1 MFRRRPRGREYCERR
16 VLFSGFGHNCAM
28 LNVSGLACS
37 RGERRLFT
45 DVGFSLE
52 AGEWLHVQGENGSG
66 KTSLIRLLVGLSPA
80 DAGAILWRDERAPS
94 VEFRRD
100 LIYLG
105 HHAAVK
111 EDLTPL
117 ENLRLAAALDGI
129 AIDERAA
136 MAALIRLGLRGR
148 EELPV
153 RVLSAGQKRRV
164 LLARL
169 LTRPAVLWVLDEAF
183 NALDVAAVQLLGDLI
198 AEHLAGGGMAVLTS
212 HQPLPVPGGKILVL

>member
-1 MFRRRPRGREYCERR
+1 MTRRKP
-16 VLFSGFGHNCAM
+16 LHAGFGQNRVM

-37 RGERRLFT
+37 RGERRLFS
-45 DVGFSLE
+45 DVGFSLV
-52 AGEWLHVQGENGSG
+52 AGEWLHVQGENGAG
-66 KTSLIRLLVGLSPA
+66 KTSLMRLLVGLSPA
-80 DAGAILWRDERAPS
+80 DAGEIRWRDAPTPS
-94 VEFRRD
+94 TEFRRD

-129 AIDERAA
+129 TLDERAA

-183 NALDVAAVQLLGDLI
+183 NALDVAAVKLLGELI
-198 AEHLAGGGMAVLTS
+198 AEHLAVGGMAVLTS
-212 HQPLPVPGGKILVL
+212 HQPLPVPGGKALVL

>member
-1 MFRRRPRGREYCERR
+1 

>member
-1 MFRRRPRGREYCERR
+1 
-16 VLFSGFGHNCAM
+16 M

-37 RGERRLFT
+37 RGERRLFS
-45 DVGFSLE
+45 DVGFTLT
-52 AGEWLHVQGENGSG
+52 AGEWLHVQGENGAG
-66 KTSLIRLLVGLSPA
+66 KTSLMRLLVGLSSA
-80 DAGAILWRDERAPS
+80 DAGEIRWRGEPTPS
-94 VEFRRD
+94 TEFRRE

-117 ENLRLAAALDGI
+117 ENLRLSAALDGI
-129 AIDERAA
+129 DLDERGSL
-136 MAALIRLGLRGR
+136 AALIRLGLRGR

-183 NALDVAAVQLLGDLI
+183 NALDVAAVNLLGDLI
-198 AEHLAGGGMAVLTS
+198 AEHLAEGGMAVLTS
-212 HQPLPVPGGKILVL
+212 HQDVAISRGVEQTLRIAA

>member
-1 MFRRRPRGREYCERR
+1 
-16 VLFSGFGHNCAM
+16 M
-28 LNVSGLACS
+28 LNVSGLARS

>member
-1 MFRRRPRGREYCERR
+1 
-16 VLFSGFGHNCAM
+16 M

-183 NALDVAAVQLLGDLI
+183 NALVEKSEICARCGDRSRCHDEARKNI
-198 AEHLAGGGMAVLTS
+198 EAMF
-212 HQPLPVPGGKILVL
+212 GKFIGFPIDSIKNKKRTTKEST

>member
-1 MFRRRPRGREYCERR
+1 
-16 VLFSGFGHNCAM
+16 M

-37 RGERRLFT
+37 RGERRLFA
-45 DVGFSLE
+45 DVGFTLA
-52 AGEWLHVQGENGSG
+52 AGEWLHVQGENGAG
-66 KTSLIRLLVGLSPA
+66 KTSLMRLLVGLSPA
-80 DAGAILWRDERAPS
+80 DAGEIYGRDEPTPS

-117 ENLRLAAALDGI
+117 ENLRLSAALDGI
-129 AIDERAA
+129 VLDERAA
-136 MAALIRLGLRGR
+136 LVALIRLGLRGR

-183 NALDVAAVQLLGDLI
+183 NALDVAAVKLLGDLI
-198 AEHLAGGGMAVLTS
+198 AEHLSSGGMAVLTS
-212 HQPLPVPGGKILVL
+212 HQPLPVPGGKALVL

>member
-1 MFRRRPRGREYCERR
+1 
-16 VLFSGFGHNCAM
+16 M

-37 RGERRLFT
+37 RGERRLFS
-45 DVGFSLE
+45 DVGFALA
-52 AGEWLHVQGENGSG
+52 AGEWLHVQGENGAG
-66 KTSLIRLLVGLSPA
+66 KTSLMRLLVGLSPA
-80 DAGAILWRDERAPS
+80 DSGEIRWRGEQAPS
-94 VEFRRD
+94 AEFRRD

-117 ENLRLAAALDGI
+117 ENLRLSAALDGI
-129 AIDERAA
+129 VLDERAA
-136 MAALIRLGLRGR
+136 LAALVRMGLRGR
-148 EELPV
+148 EDLPV

-169 LTRPAVLWVLDEAF
+169 LTRPATLWVLDEAF
-183 NALDVAAVQLLGDLI
+183 NALDVGAVKLLGELI

-212 HQPLPVPGGKILVL
+212 HQPLPVPGGKALVL